1 MRNRVLLLCIAI
13 VCSVLS
19 GYAQSYYFKHLG
31 IADGLSQVRITAV
44 CQDKTG
50 AVWLGSSEGL
60 NRYNGNDVRLF
71 HPSQN
76 SEGLTN
82 NEINELCADNVGN
95 VYINAGFDLVRLN
108 VETETFTCLRKN
120 DVRGISTTPSR
131 HPPYAPV
138 YKMESVRAV
147 PMLIVC
153 NCLRLLTHV
162 VMVE

>member
-31 IADGLSQVRITAV
+31 IADGLSQVRITAI

-50 AVWLGSSEGL
+50 AIWLGSSEGL

-82 NEINELCADNVGN
+82 NEINELCTDNVGN
-95 VYINAGFDLVRLN
+95 IYINAGFDLVRLN
-108 VETETFTCLRKN
+108 VETGTL
-120 DVRGISTTPSR
+120 
-131 HPPYAPV
+131 PV
-138 YKMESVRAV
+138 CEKTM
-147 PMLIVC
+147 
-153 NCLRLLTHV
+153 
-162 VMVE
+162 

>member
-1 MRNRVLLLCIAI
+1 MDWLFLLFFVGLHCKLCRVKTMRNRVLLLCIAI

-71 HPSQN
+71 HPS
-76 SEGLTN
+76 
-82 NEINELCADNVGN
+82 
-95 VYINAGFDLVRLN
+95 
-108 VETETFTCLRKN
+108 
-120 DVRGISTTPSR
+120 
-131 HPPYAPV
+131 
-138 YKMESVRAV
+138 
-147 PMLIVC
+147 
-153 NCLRLLTHV
+153 
-162 VMVE
+162 

>member
-31 IADGLSQVRITAV
+31 IADGLSQVRITAI

-50 AVWLGSSEGL
+50 AIWLGSSEGL

-82 NEINELCADNVGN
+82 NEINELCTDNVGN
-95 VYINAGFDLVRLN
+95 IYLKSAIYRV
-108 VETETFTCLRKN
+108 
-120 DVRGISTTPSR
+120 
-131 HPPYAPV
+131 
-138 YKMESVRAV
+138 
-147 PMLIVC
+147 
-153 NCLRLLTHV
+153 
-162 VMVE
+162 